1 MQESIIQK
9 SNLKKKVLKHI
20 LVLVTFLILTTI
32 VTFPVVLDFGTEAA
46 GQGCYDKCHMMWRM
60 WWAGFAVDNNLDFHH
75 TQYLFQPVGTEVSGN
90 LAQFTTGIGAILQ
103 NIVGNTLTWNIIW
116 LSGFVFGGYGAFL
129 LAEHFTKNPFASI
142 IAGIIFTF
150 STYHIVHSN
159 FHIGLS
165 MIVWIPLFA
174 LILLLSS
181 LTFHHTP
188 HCYFSIVPFP

>member
-116 LSGFVFGGYGAFL
+116 LSGFVFG
-129 LAEHFTKNPFASI
+129 
-142 IAGIIFTF
+142 
-150 STYHIVHSN
+150 
-159 FHIGLS
+159 
-165 MIVWIPLFA
+165 
-174 LILLLSS
+174 
-181 LTFHHTP
+181 
-188 HCYFSIVPFP
+188 